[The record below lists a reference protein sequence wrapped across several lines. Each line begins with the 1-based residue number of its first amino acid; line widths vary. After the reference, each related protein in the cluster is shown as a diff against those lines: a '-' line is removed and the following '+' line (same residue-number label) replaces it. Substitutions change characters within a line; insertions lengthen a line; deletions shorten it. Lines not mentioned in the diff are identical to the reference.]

1 MSCSHCTA
9 NADPMYPDM
18 NNSAHQF
25 RCPGCGALL
34 DRFWHVGR
42 TWRDFYLVICLV
54 FLVTIIVVALL

>member
-1 MSCSHCTA
+1 
-9 NADPMYPDM
+9 MYPDM